1 MSSDVM
7 EFGFDD
13 GKVVQVSGY
22 ERFTQSRPGEL
33 SRISVISFKKHVD
46 AVLKHKAKEKGSPLT
61 DEEIADIVK
70 KVDVKLAE
78 RMGKDVK
85 DLTEVDR
92 LNIESPKFAAAY
104 THFGDGF
111 GTIRCLSKRDGKT
124 ITHRAV
130 CCSTKKLDD
139 AQQHVGCVIL
149 KYPID
154 EDGEAD
160 LELLNQKKY
169 TTIELY
175 RMSAKKYKKFESTYA
190 SARKNDFKVID
201 IKVTLDG
208 DSKYQKQNFEN
219 GMTAAWAR
227 KEGIK
232 PEIRQWILEEGLR
245 AWKHVEKELGFELTA
260 EQLQQRIS
268 GGGSSNQ
275 LGSGEAS
282 AEAPKLQQGYDD
294 LL

>member
-1 MSSDVM
+1 
-7 EFGFDD
+7 
-13 GKVVQVSGY
+13 
-22 ERFTQSRPGEL
+22 
-33 SRISVISFKKHVD
+33 
-46 AVLKHKAKEKGSPLT
+46 
-61 DEEIADIVK
+61 
-70 KVDVKLAE
+70 
-78 RMGKDVK
+78 
-85 DLTEVDR
+85 
-92 LNIESPKFAAAY
+92 
-104 THFGDGF
+104 
-111 GTIRCLSKRDGKT
+111 
-124 ITHRAV
+124 
-130 CCSTKKLDD
+130 
-139 AQQHVGCVIL
+139 
-149 KYPID
+149 
-154 EDGEAD
+154 
-160 LELLNQKKY
+160 
-169 TTIELY
+169 
-175 RMSAKKYKKFESTYA
+175 MSAKKYKKFESTYA

-219 GMTAAWAR
+219 GMTAVWAR
-227 KEGIK
+227 KEGVN